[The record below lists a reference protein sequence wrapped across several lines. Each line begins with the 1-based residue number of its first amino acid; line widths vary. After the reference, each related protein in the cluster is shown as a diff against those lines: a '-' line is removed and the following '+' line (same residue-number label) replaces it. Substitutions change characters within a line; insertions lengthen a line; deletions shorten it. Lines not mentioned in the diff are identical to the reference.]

1 MDDFGDQVQGAR
13 TLVVEGQA
21 AGGRRKGRAKS
32 RDPSQAREEM
42 GDVEARL
49 AKVELHLINGDERFE
64 ELGYRLLE
72 LVEVMEET
80 REEMQAT
87 LNETIDKLASDN
99 EALKI
104 AHTEEISATREENWL
119 LKEEV
124 DRMAGEMKDVRRKM
138 MLLRKMVAQGV
149 GGSFNPSSLLPTTRV
164 EEALFSF
171 KDELQTWVKL
181 EIERRGAQNLAI
193 AIAITESF
201 VEFKK
206 MDRSKG
212 RDGRDSKGKNWGD
225 KGGSKEGGNK
235 EGLREGNAKRERF
248 KKEDSKDGK
257 FKNFD
262 KFSKPGERLP

>member
-13 TLVVEGQA
+13 TFVVEGQA

-49 AKVELHLINGDERFE
+49 AKVELHLINGDERFK

-87 LNETIDKLASDN
+87 LNETIDKLA
-99 EALKI
+99 K
-104 AHTEEISATREENWL
+104 
-119 LKEEV
+119 
-124 DRMAGEMKDVRRKM
+124 
-138 MLLRKMVAQGV
+138 
-149 GGSFNPSSLLPTTRV
+149 
-164 EEALFSF
+164 
-171 KDELQTWVKL
+171 
-181 EIERRGAQNLAI
+181 IERRGAQNLAI

-225 KGGSKEGGNK
+225 KCGSKEGGNK

-262 KFSKPGERLP
+262 KFSKPGERPPMKCLLCDGPYRARECPKNAALIALAGEREEGSSH